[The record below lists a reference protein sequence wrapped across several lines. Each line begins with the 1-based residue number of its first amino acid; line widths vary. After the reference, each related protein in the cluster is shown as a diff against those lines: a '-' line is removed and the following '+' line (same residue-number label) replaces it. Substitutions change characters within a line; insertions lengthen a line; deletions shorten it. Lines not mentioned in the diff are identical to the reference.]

1 MGQIS
6 LFIIALVIIIVVFA
20 LAVSRKEAGKHGTST
35 GKEFVG
41 ICKSAIET
49 ASQKEARKQKALV
62 MFEERDSSTGSGHK
76 ELSNA
81 EIRKALGV
89 SSRTAVRYLDE
100 LEREGKIE
108 QVGKI
113 GHSVTYRLK

>member
-6 LFIIALVIIIVVFA
+6 LFIIALVIIF
-20 LAVSRKEAGKHGTST
+20 VSFVLVISRREAKKHGTSA
-35 GKEFVG
+35 KEEFVG

-49 ASQKEARKQKALV
+49 ASQKEVRKERALALL
-62 MFEERDSSTGSGHK
+62 RSRG
-76 ELSNA
+76 ELSSSD
-81 EIRKALGV
+81 IREALGV

-100 LEREGKIE
+100 LEAEGKVE

-113 GHSVTYRLK
+113 GHFVTYRPK

>member
-1 MGQIS
+1 MGQVL
-6 LFIIALVIIIVVFA
+6 LFIIALVIIIVFFV
-20 LAVSRKEAGKHGTST
+20 LVISRREAWKHGTGT
-35 GKEFVG
+35 GEEFVG

-49 ASQKEARKQKALV
+49 ALQKEARKQKALA
-62 MFEERDSSTGSGHK
+62 MIQERD
-76 ELSNA
+76 EVSNS

-100 LEREGKIE
+100 LEKERKVE

-113 GHSVTYRLK
+113 GHGVIYRLKL